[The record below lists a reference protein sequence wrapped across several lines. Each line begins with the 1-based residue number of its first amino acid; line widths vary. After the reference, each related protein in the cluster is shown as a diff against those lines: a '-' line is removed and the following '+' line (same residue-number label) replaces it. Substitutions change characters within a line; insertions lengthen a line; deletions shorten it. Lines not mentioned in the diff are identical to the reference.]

1 MARLA
6 AVIGE
11 VFCVGGGMLWW
22 RGVPKLTRKWDI
34 RAIKFPS

>member
-22 RGVPKLTRKWDI
+22 RVVEGCSEAD
-34 RAIKFPS
+34 